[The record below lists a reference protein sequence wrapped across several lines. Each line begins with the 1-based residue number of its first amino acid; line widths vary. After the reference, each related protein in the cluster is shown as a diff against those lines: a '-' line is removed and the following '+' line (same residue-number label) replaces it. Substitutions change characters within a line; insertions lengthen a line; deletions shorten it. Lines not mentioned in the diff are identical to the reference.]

1 MLTTKSLNLEM
12 KDKNQNFILS
22 FDIDIL
28 FDLNIDKI
36 TLTFIQPLFVIL
48 KDQENNLNIK
58 ESKNI
63 FEISFPSISFGLL

>member
-36 TLTFIQPLFVIL
+36 TLTFI
-48 KDQENNLNIK
+48 
-58 ESKNI
+58 
-63 FEISFPSISFGLL
+63 